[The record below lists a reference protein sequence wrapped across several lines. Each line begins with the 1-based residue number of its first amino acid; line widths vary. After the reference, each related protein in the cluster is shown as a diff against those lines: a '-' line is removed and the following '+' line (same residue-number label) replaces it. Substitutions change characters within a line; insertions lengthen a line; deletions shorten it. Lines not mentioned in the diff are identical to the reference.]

1 MPLALTH
8 LQLLWEPA
16 AESMRVEKEE
26 RNWGKKERRKHK
38 GKERKDT
45 RRSERVKVTED

>member
-1 MPLALTH
+1 MPLALAH

-26 RNWGKKERRKHK
+26 RNWEKKKEENT
-38 GKERKDT
+38 KEKKEKT
-45 RRSERVKVTED
+45 PKEV